1 MDQENPFLDAGAK
14 YDAVYSDAMK
24 NLSDLFEG
32 LGQGKNEDG
41 EPVAEAQDQE
51 DIGQMF

>member
-24 NLSDLFEG
+24 NVMDIFEG
-32 LGQGKNEDG
+32 LGHGEEDG
-41 EPVAEAQDQE
+41 Q
-51 DIGQMF
+51 